1 MGNNSDKF
9 ILEIS
14 AKIEKDSKTLIN
26 ELKTELKNVEKESK
40 INLSFDE
47 KKTEAYLK
55 KLKNSINAISSELNN
70 AKLDANSSAF
80 SNFVK
85 VLKEG
90 AEYSKTIADSLE
102 RASLLEKTFN
112 KLQKQSS
119 SQKKKSE
126 NNKSQQNTQLNKD
139 IVNLDFKDLSKQ
151 ISQIEKQ
158 ADKILKNKKF
168 KTKLS
173 SISDMLKNPFKD
185 LSVDFSSDKSVEKY
199 INDMHKRVNSIML
212 EFNNI
217 TRNQISDK
225 KTYISENLGK
235 YDTLVSDNTK
245 SSLEKKL
252 PKYESMVNQLKGLI
266 VRYDNQLKQLG
277 NSTDIAFD
285 VTNIQNT
292 EKEISKLLK
301 TIQSFDD
308 NTVRILPD
316 DMNFEKAKLEL
327 KALIKEF
334 AKDNGSDILNFKI
347 DENLNKGILKI
358 SANLEHVNGE
368 TQKITYSYNDAN
380 KAVQK
385 LTVSNQ
391 QLLNT
396 TKTTSTFTG
405 SLKDMYKASFAHI
418 GMEDFIQ
425 KVREG
430 AQVVRDL
437 DTALT
442 EMNKVSNESF
452 LSLQKYSSAT
462 FDKASDIGS
471 TGLDLQNSTADWM
484 RLGKSMQEASKLA
497 EDTNV
502 LLNVSEFSSI
512 DEATSSM
519 VSMTQAYQELSSND
533 IVDKLNL
540 AGNNYSISTDKLAS
554 SLQKSS
560 SALKTAK
567 NNFDEAIALTVAG
580 NSVVQDPDSVA
591 GGIRTIALR
600 MSGTDVAKS
609 ELESLGED
617 TDNFLT
623 KSKLNE
629 TLEKLTSIDERG
641 GITLLDDNGN
651 YRSTAQVLI
660 DLADRWDEI
669 GVKDL
674 QDGQNRQN
682 ALLEALAGKNRANI
696 LASILNDKD
705 LLKTVYEDVSTNY
718 DGSAM
723 EENEKQMESIEGHIT
738 ELRNKWQEFWAS
750 DTNREFVTDL
760 LDLAKGAIEL
770 VNALGGA
777 KTVIPLFIA
786 AWSQIKFDAVT
797 NGLTSVVTI
806 LREIATFGKSETLL
820 SSLGKLFDFN
830 KNEKLAKWKDIF
842 TQPLQRSKS
851 STSNK
856 SIDIDTAMSE
866 ALKDEKVNIDKD
878 FELVDLGLDEKSKEI
893 KNEIQDTID
902 DTLND
907 FELIDLG
914 NKSDKK
920 SNLDIYLTDIEDK
933 IDDINDKSI
942 DFELTDLGNDL
953 DSLDIKFTDIED
965 KIDIINNKSIDFELV
980 DINGSMERLN
990 KKLTDIPDKID
1001 DINNKSI
1008 DFELEELGLNSLDVR
1023 LPDIKDKTDEI
1034 DENILDVINEVD
1046 DLTLTDMVSGKTTTW
1061 GGEIVENIADGVSE
1075 NSNVLKDVSEEVVET
1090 TVEEGIK
1097 QVGKNGKLKSV
1108 IGGLF
1113 TNLFTFLKTPLGAGV
1128 AIAAIGAGAYALYN
1142 KYIEGLE
1149 EAAERAENAA
1159 DNYKNTFDDLSKFKA
1174 NIPDLAK
1181 EYDTLRKGVSSTGE
1195 NLSLTNEE
1203 FSRYNEITNQ
1213 IASKFPSLISG
1224 YNSTGNAIINMKN
1237 SLEELNNAYDTEA
1250 QKKARESIEE
1260 SSLKDQKKAIKLM
1273 KFKNNDTTKT
1283 LYNDLGISTTGIS
1296 SFIARIGTKD
1306 RKESRKDS
1314 QKLLKLINSDGNL
1327 SEKSSS
1333 ILDGFSKILN
1343 MDLSDDRVKSLSDL
1357 KLSDLSKSL
1366 SFNENDYNTI
1376 KNILQTEIQSGNE
1389 NAQAWLDYIN
1399 SSISEYKEQYQIMKS
1414 RMVTF
1419 TQSKSDYYNLSE
1431 SSRTTLDSLIMNLSE
1446 NDYNKYSNEEDLK
1459 KLLSRY
1465 GEYVSNNSN
1474 VITSL
1479 SNVEGIYN
1487 NEKTLTD
1494 AKKKINDL
1502 KKETA
1507 SKLGLSEETIV
1518 NNFGLNDDIYDQ
1530 YLNKITSSFSK
1541 VVKLT
1546 KIESKKFKQDLSNSF
1561 SANELEKISENSS
1574 DIYGGYLD
1582 LYLNKYKD
1590 KFSSFEDFAL
1600 GIMKQIS
1607 TNVNNNEYNGINKS
1621 FSQINED
1628 SQKYSSTLSELNSLG
1643 NDNTTITKEM
1653 YDTLSSYGNEFSDY
1667 ISVNGN
1673 DYIIENIQ
1681 AVKELIQV
1689 KQQQLSIDAQV
1700 SKNSAR
1706 SEYIE
1711 TTDALVDL
1719 TNQLEKTCYAEGEL
1733 DESILKN
1740 IYSTQSQL
1748 QTIENNI
1755 QKYAQLE
1762 QQLLGT
1768 TNAFDVYNAAVEAD
1782 AQNNKYSSA
1791 KTIMETIKNGLT
1803 TGQMGTESFK
1813 AAIQGIL
1820 SDEEFSELMAIDNLD
1835 KRVNAMKSK
1844 YNSLNRYFKT
1854 DDNGNMTMNSIQNF
1868 VNDAY
1873 KNKLLTSNNLKDF
1886 DIEENINL
1894 DDFVE
1899 KLGYS
1904 EEIIYSIFENIQSYN
1919 ADWGDSLFEG
1929 LTDNT
1934 EIAKTSAELDEVTE
1948 KLEEYSTKKTNALV
1962 KRSKTKKGSDEW
1974 NKLTEEI
1981 EECNKEIDEYQ
1992 TKQENLTFVSN
2003 ANVDEYID
2011 IDSNIDE
2018 KQKEINVL
2026 KASLENETNFKKRIE
2041 IGANIDK
2048 AEQELGNLLK
2058 QKEDLGT
2065 PTTIEFNLKKT
2076 QIEDDINDLKA
2087 EKIEIETT
2095 YKQEL
2100 RLPTAEELK
2109 RLDDID
2115 AQIKQKEEDLNVIN
2129 IQLGIEKNDTYSST
2143 MSQVAADKEEIGK
2156 DVPFDVIA
2164 NTQSAMNNLFQV
2176 KNSIL
2181 GLKNMGDVDVD
2192 VTIRKK
2198 TVDESDSLG
2207 KNNTSNKNKKSSAN
2221 KLPLLTLQDKMN
2233 GLFRGSLVKAF
2244 GNAYSTGSNSITYTS
2259 GKTLVGEFGAETIV
2273 DPWSGRYK
2281 VVGIHGSELIDIP
2294 KDAIVY
2300 NHKQTEQLQKNN
2312 KINSRGK
2319 LITNASGFMKNFAK
2333 ASPMQ
2338 GNAFAYINK
2347 TKVSDSASKSLSS
2360 SKKSSSS
2367 KDSDEIKGVLDDIF
2381 DWIEI
2386 RLERLSNKTQKWI
2399 TLAENTLSKSLKQTR
2414 YKSAINNTATEIS
2427 QNQTAYSK
2435 YMAYANSIITG
2446 AKKSGFKNFGSYAK
2460 KVRDGSLNL
2469 QSIKNEQ
2476 LLEFI
2481 NSYKEMYDKAVSCSD
2496 AVADLTGELT
2506 SLAESLYNIP
2516 IEHAEKKIE
2525 KFTDKI
2531 DVLSTQIENYNTY
2544 QNRNKNLDKQT
2555 SYQKSILKAYQTASK
2570 EASSNLSSA
2579 KSKINSTSD
2588 SALKG
2593 LTSAQ
2598 KKSIVNNVKN
2608 GNEINIGASYSAT
2621 AKKAIANYNA
2631 ALEANRVAANES
2643 AKASAE
2649 YTKVLRENTNAK
2661 YENITAYYEQNRSL
2675 NEARLSKLDAQL
2687 EYRKA
2692 MGYSAVSTHSSGQKA
2707 VYDNIISYNNNILS
2721 HLRSERSKY
2730 NEKTL
2735 AKQYEDGKLSRE
2747 DYYSLLSHAQELDEQ
2762 IYSTLTAIEEAEDE
2776 IYKLNIT
2783 RLDYIIDG
2791 VARAMEKFKNIIS
2804 LKEARDEDIDESY
2817 YVSQNEGLTSQ
2828 IESLYEKREAILKEM
2843 KDQNV
2848 ESERYQELAA
2858 ELQNTENDIYSKLI
2872 EIEENKNE
2880 VEQNRFKKVNDSID
2894 KINTVIDDVEH
2905 LRDLLS
2911 DDELID
2917 ENGVFTDS
2925 GLAEIALVGELID
2938 NNTQK
2943 ITDYRYALE
2952 KLEENFTNGN
2962 LSPTEY
2968 EEQSRAFIEGIQ
2980 DAVKSIEDYKDVL
2993 IDLYSEQLQVEN
3005 DALKETIEN
3014 RKEALQAKKSYY
3026 DYDKTL
3032 KSANKDIVSLKNQI
3046 AALEGVGNASAK
3058 AEVERL
3064 KAQLSEAEEN
3074 LEDTKYEHLVE
3085 LRLSGYDEM
3094 SASADKILEDL
3105 LNDLKTNAQLQEQV
3119 VSDMLNNIVG
3129 QYETAYGK
3137 IKETINSTSV
3147 GDNTFSSIS
3156 ETGQDFSTSVNK
3168 PANNRETSYGTIE
3181 TSTIYSGNENT
3192 AKIEKALNE
3201 STPETDRK
3209 INTITPNSPN
3219 VSIVA
3224 GKSQTVSCK
3233 IQPSDAK
3240 NQSLTVKT
3248 SDSKVATATT
3258 SSNSVTIIGK
3268 SKGSCKITITAKD
3281 GGGATAEIKVSVSA
3295 ADKPNPDPPKEEPKS
3310 NANAG
3315 DSKTGSGTGSN
3326 SGTDEK
3332 KSNAGYISNLSP
3344 VITSSSSS
3352 TYIKKVQTAL
3362 NGLGIKGKDGKKL
3375 TVDGKWGTNTDYA
3388 VKTFQKSSKW
3398 GGSITA
3404 DGKIGPQTKLKFKKA
3419 GYYKGGIVDN
3429 VITNADFLNM
3439 IRMNND
3445 DGLITAK
3452 LGEGIIPQSMMPN
3465 FTSQLEK
3472 FNSIPADK
3480 IINSI
3485 NNTAPSLNIQIDKFM
3500 DVQGNVDKNCVNDL
3514 RDLQNDI
3521 TNNIT
3526 KTLTQEF
3533 RKLGYK

>member
-1 MGNNSDKF
+1 
-9 ILEIS
+9 
-14 AKIEKDSKTLIN
+14 
-26 ELKTELKNVEKESK
+26 
-40 INLSFDE
+40 
-47 KKTEAYLK
+47 
-55 KLKNSINAISSELNN
+55 
-70 AKLDANSSAF
+70 
-80 SNFVK
+80 
-85 VLKEG
+85 
-90 AEYSKTIADSLE
+90 
-102 RASLLEKTFN
+102 
-112 KLQKQSS
+112 
-119 SQKKKSE
+119 
-126 NNKSQQNTQLNKD
+126 
-139 IVNLDFKDLSKQ
+139 
-151 ISQIEKQ
+151 
-158 ADKILKNKKF
+158 
-168 KTKLS
+168 
-173 SISDMLKNPFKD
+173 
-185 LSVDFSSDKSVEKY
+185 
-199 INDMHKRVNSIML
+199 
-212 EFNNI
+212 
-217 TRNQISDK
+217 
-225 KTYISENLGK
+225 
-235 YDTLVSDNTK
+235 
-245 SSLEKKL
+245 
-252 PKYESMVNQLKGLI
+252 
-266 VRYDNQLKQLG
+266 
-277 NSTDIAFD
+277 
-285 VTNIQNT
+285 
-292 EKEISKLLK
+292 
-301 TIQSFDD
+301 
-308 NTVRILPD
+308 
-316 DMNFEKAKLEL
+316 
-327 KALIKEF
+327 
-334 AKDNGSDILNFKI
+334 
-347 DENLNKGILKI
+347 
-358 SANLEHVNGE
+358 
-368 TQKITYSYNDAN
+368 
-380 KAVQK
+380 
-385 LTVSNQ
+385 
-391 QLLNT
+391 
-396 TKTTSTFTG
+396 
-405 SLKDMYKASFAHI
+405 
-418 GMEDFIQ
+418 
-425 KVREG
+425 
-430 AQVVRDL
+430 
-437 DTALT
+437 
-442 EMNKVSNESF
+442 
-452 LSLQKYSSAT
+452 
-462 FDKASDIGS
+462 
-471 TGLDLQNSTADWM
+471 
-484 RLGKSMQEASKLA
+484 
-497 EDTNV
+497 
-502 LLNVSEFSSI
+502 
-512 DEATSSM
+512 
-519 VSMTQAYQELSSND
+519 
-533 IVDKLNL
+533 
-540 AGNNYSISTDKLAS
+540 
-554 SLQKSS
+554 
-560 SALKTAK
+560 
-567 NNFDEAIALTVAG
+567 
-580 NSVVQDPDSVA
+580 
-591 GGIRTIALR
+591 
-600 MSGTDVAKS
+600 
-609 ELESLGED
+609 
-617 TDNFLT
+617 
-623 KSKLNE
+623 
-629 TLEKLTSIDERG
+629 
-641 GITLLDDNGN
+641 
-651 YRSTAQVLI
+651 
-660 DLADRWDEI
+660 
-669 GVKDL
+669 
-674 QDGQNRQN
+674 
-682 ALLEALAGKNRANI
+682 
-696 LASILNDKD
+696 
-705 LLKTVYEDVSTNY
+705 
-718 DGSAM
+718 
-723 EENEKQMESIEGHIT
+723 
-738 ELRNKWQEFWAS
+738 
-750 DTNREFVTDL
+750 
-760 LDLAKGAIEL
+760 
-770 VNALGGA
+770 
-777 KTVIPLFIA
+777 
-786 AWSQIKFDAVT
+786 
-797 NGLTSVVTI
+797 
-806 LREIATFGKSETLL
+806 
-820 SSLGKLFDFN
+820 
-830 KNEKLAKWKDIF
+830 
-842 TQPLQRSKS
+842 
-851 STSNK
+851 
-856 SIDIDTAMSE
+856 
-866 ALKDEKVNIDKD
+866 
-878 FELVDLGLDEKSKEI
+878 
-893 KNEIQDTID
+893 
-902 DTLND
+902 
-907 FELIDLG
+907 
-914 NKSDKK
+914 
-920 SNLDIYLTDIEDK
+920 
-933 IDDINDKSI
+933 
-942 DFELTDLGNDL
+942 
-953 DSLDIKFTDIED
+953 
-965 KIDIINNKSIDFELV
+965 
-980 DINGSMERLN
+980 
-990 KKLTDIPDKID
+990 
-1001 DINNKSI
+1001 
-1008 DFELEELGLNSLDVR
+1008 
-1023 LPDIKDKTDEI
+1023 
-1034 DENILDVINEVD
+1034 
-1046 DLTLTDMVSGKTTTW
+1046 
-1061 GGEIVENIADGVSE
+1061 
-1075 NSNVLKDVSEEVVET
+1075 
-1090 TVEEGIK
+1090 
-1097 QVGKNGKLKSV
+1097 
-1108 IGGLF
+1108 
-1113 TNLFTFLKTPLGAGV
+1113 
-1128 AIAAIGAGAYALYN
+1128 
-1142 KYIEGLE
+1142 
-1149 EAAERAENAA
+1149 
-1159 DNYKNTFDDLSKFKA
+1159 
-1174 NIPDLAK
+1174 
-1181 EYDTLRKGVSSTGE
+1181 
-1195 NLSLTNEE
+1195 
-1203 FSRYNEITNQ
+1203 
-1213 IASKFPSLISG
+1213 
-1224 YNSTGNAIINMKN
+1224 
-1237 SLEELNNAYDTEA
+1237 
-1250 QKKARESIEE
+1250 
-1260 SSLKDQKKAIKLM
+1260 
-1273 KFKNNDTTKT
+1273 
-1283 LYNDLGISTTGIS
+1283 
-1296 SFIARIGTKD
+1296 
-1306 RKESRKDS
+1306 
-1314 QKLLKLINSDGNL
+1314 
-1327 SEKSSS
+1327 
-1333 ILDGFSKILN
+1333 
-1343 MDLSDDRVKSLSDL
+1343 
-1357 KLSDLSKSL
+1357 
-1366 SFNENDYNTI
+1366 
-1376 KNILQTEIQSGNE
+1376 
-1389 NAQAWLDYIN
+1389 
-1399 SSISEYKEQYQIMKS
+1399 
-1414 RMVTF
+1414 
-1419 TQSKSDYYNLSE
+1419 
-1431 SSRTTLDSLIMNLSE
+1431 MNLSE

-1711 TTDALVDL
+1711 TTDTLVDL

-2026 KASLENETNFKKRIE
+2026 KASLENETDFKKRIE

-2244 GNAYSTGSNSITYTS
+2244 GNAYSTGSNSTTYTS

-2399 TLAENTLSKSLKQTR
+2399 TLAENTLNKSLKQTR

-2435 YMAYANSIITG
+2435 YMSYANSIITG

-2570 EASSNLSSA
+2570 EANSNLKSA
-2579 KSKINSTSD
+2579 KSKINSVSD

-2593 LTSAQ
+2593 LTSTQ
-2598 KKSIVNNVKN
+2598 KKSIVNNVKS
-2608 GNEINIGASYSAT
+2608 GNEINIGASYSPAL
-2621 AKKAIANYNA
+2621 KKALANYNA
-2631 ALEANRVAANES
+2631 ALEANRVAANDA
-2643 AKASAE
+2643 AKAQAE
-2649 YTKVLRENTNAK
+2649 YTATLRENTNAK
-2661 YENITAYYEQNRSL
+2661 YENITSYYETRRSWDD
-2675 NEARLSKLDAQL
+2675 AYISKANAQL

-2692 MGYSAVSTHSSGQKA
+2692 MGYSAVSTHESGQKG
-2707 VYDNIISYNNNILS
+2707 VYDNIISYNNDILTQ
-2721 HLRSERSKY
+2721 LKAERSKY

-2735 AKQYEDGKLSRE
+2735 AKQFEEGKLSRE

-2762 IYSTLTAIEEAEDE
+2762 IYSTTTAIKDAEKE
-2776 IYKLNIT
+2776 IYNLNIT

-2791 VARAMEKFKNIIS
+2791 ISRAMEKFQNIIS
-2804 LKEARDEDIDESY
+2804 LKEARNEDVDESY
-2817 YVSQNEGLTSQ
+2817 YVSQNEGLMEQ
-2828 IESLYEKREAILKEM
+2828 IDKINEKRNDIIERM
-2843 KDQNV
+2843 KNYNP
-2848 ESERYQELAA
+2848 ESEEYQELAS
-2858 ELQNTENDIYSKLI
+2858 ELSEADNEAFAKLI
-2872 EIEENKNE
+2872 EL
-2880 VEQNRFKKVNDSID
+2880 EQNKDKIMELRFKKVNDSID
-2894 KINTVIDDVEH
+2894 EINTVIDDVEH

-2911 DDELID
+2911 DDKLID
-2917 ENGVFTDS
+2917 ENGVFTES

-2938 NNTQK
+2938 NNNQK
-2943 ITDYRYALE
+2943 IKDYRHALE
-2952 KLEENFTNGN
+2952 KLEENFKNGN
-2962 LSPTEY
+2962 LSPEEY
-2968 EEQSRAFIEGIQ
+2968 EEQSRVFIEGIQ
-2980 DAVKSIEDYKDVL
+2980 DSVKAIDSYKDVL

-3014 RKEALQAKKSYY
+3014 RKKALESKKSYY

-3046 AALEGVGNASAK
+3046 AALEGVGNAAAK

-3064 KAQLSEAEEN
+3064 KAQLSEAESE
-3074 LEDTKYEHLVE
+3074 LEDTKYEHTVE
-3085 LRLSGYDEM
+3085 LQLSGYDEM

-3105 LNDLKTNAQLQEQV
+3105 LEDLKTNAKFQEEV
-3119 VSDMLNNIVG
+3119 VSNMLDNVVSN
-3129 QYETAYGK
+3129 YETAYAK
-3137 IKETINSTSV
+3137 IQETINSTAIS
-3147 GDNTFSSIS
+3147 DNSSNAIAKTGESFS
-3156 ETGQDFSTSVNK
+3156 ESVNK
-3168 PANNRETSYGTIE
+3168 PMADRNTSYGSVESSAIK
-3181 TSTIYSGNENT
+3181 TSNDTT
-3192 AKIEKALNE
+3192 ASVEKSVTTYEPSKNDKVN
-3201 STPETDRK
+3201 SINPEK
-3209 INTITPNSPN
+3209 PS
-3219 VSIVA
+3219 VSVVA
-3224 GKSQTVSCK
+3224 GSSVTVKCNPLPTSAKDRSISAKSSNTSIATVTVSSTSIK
-3233 IQPSDAK
+3233 I
-3240 NQSLTVKT
+3240 T
-3248 SDSKVATATT
+3248 
-3258 SSNSVTIIGK
+3258 GK
-3268 SKGSCKITITAKD
+3268 AKGSCTVTVTANDGSGKSATISVT
-3281 GGGATAEIKVSVSA
+3281 VSA
-3295 ADKPNPDPPKEEPKS
+3295 ATNTSTTTGNTNTGKTTKTNTTTTTKTTS
-3310 NANAG
+3310 TNAN
-3315 DSKTGSGTGSN
+3315 KTSST
-3326 SGTDEK
+3326 
-3332 KSNAGYISNLSP
+3332 AGYISGISST
-3344 VITSSSSS
+3344 ISKSSSS

-3404 DGKIGPQTKLKFKKA
+3404 DGKIGTQTKLKFKKA

-3429 VITNADFLNM
+3429 VITNTDFLNM

-3452 LGEGIIPQSMMPN
+3452 LGEGIVPRNMMPD
-3465 FTSQLEK
+3465 FTKQLEQ

-3485 NNTAPSLNIQIDKFM
+3485 NNTTPNLNIQIDKFM

-3514 RDLQNDI
+3514 RNLQNDI